1 LLENEPLNVGIL
13 IFDEV
18 EVLDFCGP
26 FEVFSVTRRP
36 GASDQDES
44 ARPFAVFTVAQT
56 SATIRTRGGLRVEP
70 HFTIENHPPIDILVV
85 PGGWGTRREVDNPV
99 IIDWIRRVATETQLN
114 TSVCTGAF
122 LLAQAG
128 LLEGRRATTHW
139 GSLDRLEQ
147 TFPQVEVVRVSR
159 WVDEG
164 KVVTSAGISAGIDMS
179 LYLVERFLGMEV
191 AEQTA
196 RQMEYAWRSTR
207 RKQLSRVRG
216 TGDVT
221 TSIKKRKE

>member
-1 LLENEPLNVGIL
+1 LFENEPLNVGIL

-26 FEVFSVTRRP
+26 FEVFSVARRP
-36 GASDQDES
+36 GANSQDES
-44 ARPFAVFTVAQT
+44 NRPFAVFTVAQT
-56 SATIRTRGGLRVEP
+56 PATVRTRGGLRVEP
-70 HFTIENHPPIDILVV
+70 HFTLENHPPIDILVV
-85 PGGWGTRREVDNPV
+85 PGGWGTRREIDNPV

-191 AEQTA
+191 AE
-196 RQMEYAWRSTR
+196 RSTR

-216 TGDVT
+216 TGDIT

>member
-1 LLENEPLNVGIL
+1 LFENEPLNVGIL

-26 FEVFSVTRRP
+26 FEVFSVARRP
-36 GASDQDES
+36 GANSQDES
-44 ARPFAVFTVAQT
+44 NRPFAVFTVAQT
-56 SATIRTRGGLRVEP
+56 PATVRTRGGLRVEP
-70 HFTIENHPPIDILVV
+70 HFTLENHPPIDILVV
-85 PGGWGTRREVDNPV
+85 PGGWGTRREIDNPV

-147 TFPQVEVVRVSR
+147 TFPQVQVLRQDR

-164 KVVTSAGISAGIDMS
+164 KVVTSAGVSAGIDMS
-179 LYLVERFLGMEV
+179 LHLVERFLGTQA

-196 RQMEYAWRSTR
+196 RQMEYTWQKHTA
-207 RKQLSRVRG
+207 
-216 TGDVT
+216 
-221 TSIKKRKE
+221 